1 MTQAPKPE
9 NPSPSEKLPEKLP
22 IAEQLADIA
31 LKVVMKGGL
40 PVGGLG
46 AVWMLFKESDV
57 PRAIASAGIGLGLS
71 YAAKMLQPIHKG
83 NEQRLEKMGEAAN
96 RGMDR
101 MGEAVLAKITS
112 AEDRYFAAQAAECET
127 CSNEGM
133 AKISGIFTPMLEQV
147 YVTLELDRSAF
158 APGFAASFPN
168 QELPDLEQLQ
178 SPTVTIWELLARA
191 KRDPI
196 YSEIAILA
204 WGGYGKTTLLR
215 HIAYSLGRNKQPKDV
230 PRFIPVLLL
239 LRKYREILT
248 QENPPSLPE
257 LIMKHHIPGLPEIE
271 ELQVPTDWAKN
282 MLKQGNVLVMLDGFD
297 EVPKAKRPAIAR
309 WINTQRRTYKRSVF
323 ILTARP
329 KAYNEQ
335 APADRINFNTLL
347 YVKKFNDQQ
356 RQAFVQQWYWCQEY
370 YHHGKNDIPAVRKT
384 AKESAD
390 DLLRQINQR
399 QELAD
404 LSQNPLLLNMIA
416 MFHRRYPSAKLP
428 KRRVELYQEIC
439 VLQLRDRPGARE
451 LEAWLVDSDEAY
463 VTAQVILQMLALE
476 MMRQKEERVDQATL
490 LKRLAGYLKEQ
501 EEAIAATEFLKQIE
515 QISELLV
522 QREPEEFE
530 FPHLS
535 FQEYLA
541 AKEVVRRNQESLLY
555 EHLGEDWWKPVI
567 LLYVAQV
574 KKPSSLIRAAMIM
587 DAKDLAYACW
597 QETSKRIDDDLKGE
611 LEELQVLRKE
621 IAVVQSSRYQQLE
634 ALLKTQQWK
643 EADEETDR
651 LMITTVG
658 KDQGQYFTEEE
669 LLNFPCDALNAIDS
683 LWVKHS
689 QVNAKAH
696 FGLSVQKQ
704 IYVECG
710 GKLDGKYPGDEV
722 WKAFGDRVGW
732 RRNNEWLNYSDLD
745 PSFSSPQGIFPTASP
760 RMFSSLAQRLVN
772 CSTSKS

>member
-1 MTQAPKPE
+1 
-9 NPSPSEKLPEKLP
+9 
-22 IAEQLADIA
+22 
-31 LKVVMKGGL
+31 
-40 PVGGLG
+40 
-46 AVWMLFKESDV
+46 
-57 PRAIASAGIGLGLS
+57 
-71 YAAKMLQPIHKG
+71 
-83 NEQRLEKMGEAAN
+83 
-96 RGMDR
+96 
-101 MGEAVLAKITS
+101 
-112 AEDRYFAAQAAECET
+112 
-127 CSNEGM
+127 
-133 AKISGIFTPMLEQV
+133 
-147 YVTLELDRSAF
+147 
-158 APGFAASFPN
+158 
-168 QELPDLEQLQ
+168 
-178 SPTVTIWELLARA
+178 
-191 KRDPI
+191 
-196 YSEIAILA
+196 
-204 WGGYGKTTLLR
+204 
-215 HIAYSLGRNKQPKDV
+215 
-230 PRFIPVLLL
+230 
-239 LRKYREILT
+239 
-248 QENPPSLPE
+248 
-257 LIMKHHIPGLPEIE
+257 
-271 ELQVPTDWAKN
+271 
-282 MLKQGNVLVMLDGFD
+282 LDGFD

-335 APADRINFNTLL
+335 APADRIDFNTLL

-490 LKRLAGYLKEQ
+490 LRRLAGYLKEQ

-555 EHLGEDWWKPVI
+555 YHLGEDWWKPVI

-574 KKPSSLIRAAMIM
+574 KKPSGLIREAMERG
-587 DAKDLAYACW
+587 AKELAYACW

-611 LEELQVLRKE
+611 LEELQTLQQEAV
-621 IAVVQSSRYQQLE
+621 VVQSSRYLKLE
-634 ALLKTQQWK
+634 KHLKNQQWK
-643 EADEETDR
+643 DADEETYR

-658 KDQGQYFTEEE
+658 KEEGQEFEREE
-669 LLNFPCDALNAIDS
+669 LLNFPCEELSAIDG

-689 QVNAKAH
+689 NGH
-696 FGLSVQKQ
+696 FGFSVQKQ
-704 IYVECG
+704 IYIECG
-710 GKLDGKYPGDEV
+710 GKLNGEGSSYEV
-722 WKAFGDRVGW
+722 FKTYCDRVGW
-732 RRNNEWLNYSDLD
+732 RKYGEWRDVRLLDL
-745 PSFSSPQGIFPTASP
+745 SFSSPQGILPGFCFGLGGSVG
-760 RMFSSLAQRLVN
+760 FWGVSLLSHRSL
-772 CSTSKS
+772 